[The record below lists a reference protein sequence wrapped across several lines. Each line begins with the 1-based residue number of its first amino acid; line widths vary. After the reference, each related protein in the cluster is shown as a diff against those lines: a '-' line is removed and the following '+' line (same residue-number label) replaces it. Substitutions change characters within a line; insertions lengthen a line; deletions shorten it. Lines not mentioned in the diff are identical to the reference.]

1 MHMKKI
7 SSIILFSLLILTGDL
22 QAQEFNID
30 VKINAPQLKTAD
42 PKVFNTLERQIREF
56 FNEQK
61 WTNDEFEP
69 EEKIEGNLQITI
81 KGDPTAN
88 SFIADFFIQ
97 TIRPV
102 YLSGYNTQILNYV
115 DKDVDFQYEEFQP
128 IQDSRRQFY
137 DNLSS
142 ILTFYAYVMLAM
154 DYDSFSP
161 FGGDPYYQIAQEI
174 VLSLPNEYSATS
186 GWSRTRDKSRFVM
199 IDQLL
204 SPKSRAYR
212 ESLYNYHRK
221 SLDIIHADPS
231 KARAV
236 MLSSL
241 KSLLNVNRDI
251 PNSMILQMF
260 TDSKRDEIIEIFKV
274 SDRNQQVQVYETMI
288 EIDPAK
294 SSSYNVLKF

>member
-1 MHMKKI
+1 M
-7 SSIILFSLLILTGDL
+7 
-22 QAQEFNID
+22 
-30 VKINAPQLKTAD
+30 
-42 PKVFNTLERQIREF
+42 
-56 FNEQK
+56 
-61 WTNDEFEP
+61 
-69 EEKIEGNLQITI
+69 
-81 KGDPTAN
+81 
-88 SFIADFFIQ
+88 
-97 TIRPV
+97 
-102 YLSGYNTQILNYV
+102 LNYV

-142 ILTFYAYVMLAM
+142 ILTFYAYVMLAV
-154 DYDSFSP
+154 DYDSFSS
-161 FGGDPYYQIAQEI
+161 FGGDQYYQIAQEL

-199 IDQLL
+199 IDQML

-212 ESLYNYHRK
+212 ETIYNYHRK
-221 SLDIIHADPS
+221 SLDIIHADPA

-241 KSLLNVNRDI
+241 KSLKNVNRDI
-251 PNSMILQMF
+251 PNSMIIQMF

-274 SDRNQQVQVYETMI
+274 SDRSQQTQVYETMI